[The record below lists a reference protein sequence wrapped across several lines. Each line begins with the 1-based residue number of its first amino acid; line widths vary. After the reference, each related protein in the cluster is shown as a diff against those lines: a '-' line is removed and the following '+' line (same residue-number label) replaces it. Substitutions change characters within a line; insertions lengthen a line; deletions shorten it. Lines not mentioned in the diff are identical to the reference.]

1 MSLALPS
8 EALSYGF
15 ENGPGGVHDS
25 RTIMVADLRRLLA
38 ACPIDASFEQ
48 YRHAAVEENALLKGT
63 VTSRQG
69 SFRRLREL
77 YSFRPDVLLFRALR
91 DLWDGDTEA
100 QPLLAMLCAVGRDP
114 VLRAMAPGVLDIPE
128 GEAVT
133 PGMIAAIVEQTSPGR
148 YNENIRGKIG
158 RNAASSW
165 QQSGHLKG
173 RAKKVRV
180 RADARPASTAYALL
194 LAYLCGARGEGL
206 FNTLWCRVLDAPE
219 HEMRQHAIAAS
230 ALGWLEY
237 RHAGSVTDISF
248 TYLMRPQ
255 GQEQIA

>member
-1 MSLALPS
+1 MSITLPS
-8 EALSYGF
+8 KALTFGF

-25 RTIMVADLRRLLA
+25 RTTMVADLRRLLA

-48 YRHAAVEENALLKGT
+48 YRHAAVEDNALLKGT
-63 VTSRQG
+63 VISRQG
-69 SFRRLREL
+69 AFRRLREL
-77 YSFRPDVLLFRALR
+77 YAFRRDLLLFRALR
-91 DLWDGDTEA
+91 DLWDEDVDA

-128 GEAVT
+128 GEVVT
-133 PGMIAAIVEQTSPGR
+133 PGMISAIVEQTSPGR
-148 YNENIRGKIG
+148 YNENILGKIG

-173 RAKKVRV
+173 RVKKVRS

-194 LAYLCGARGEGL
+194 LAHLCGARGDGL
-206 FNTLWCRVLDAPE
+206 FDTLWCRLLDAPE
-219 HEMRQHAIAAS
+219 HETRQHAIAS
-230 ALGWLEY
+230 SGFGWLEY

-248 TYLMRPQ
+248 NYLMRPR
-255 GQEQIA
+255 GEEEVA